1 VYRGAGGD
9 DWKPRQWR
17 AFGRE
22 TGASGG
28 LEPPIRSDGGSVADG
43 GERGDSGR
51 ETAVT
56 PISWQSKGRDM
67 SQGTDDRTERERLIF
82 GAGFV
87 FGVMFTLLILAL
99 VFAAVVPERVSLG
112 AVLSSTVVLPLV
124 AAVGFAAAVGSA
136 LYVLALPDRGLA
148 LRRGS
153 VFREEEPEFDTE

>member
-1 VYRGAGGD
+1 
-9 DWKPRQWR
+9 
-17 AFGRE
+17 
-22 TGASGG
+22 
-28 LEPPIRSDGGSVADG
+28 
-43 GERGDSGR
+43 
-51 ETAVT
+51 
-56 PISWQSKGRDM
+56 M